1 MMQISEI
8 PTLEEIL
15 RRADLPRYTGLQRT
29 QIDDLIKHG
38 KFPRPV
44 RLSERRIGWLAR
56 EVAAWQASRIAA
68 RDKAEA
74 A

>member
-1 MMQISEI
+1 MMRIAEI
-8 PTLEEIL
+8 PALEEIL

-29 QIDDLIKHG
+29 QVDDLIKQG

-68 RDKAEA
+68 RDKTEA